1 MLRPTY
7 TVVSLGDRHAL
18 VKINDRIA
26 VITQALKRPGK
37 NGRRARL
44 VGAYFGFATQDEAIA
59 FVAGL
64 RRQFPKA
71 YCQVR
76 FGQRLG
82 AAVEVKVRAFEGL
95 EMFTWKLAARPVVI
109 SPERARADLF
119 GPELAIASNVVLF
132 ERPKA
137 GLANRD
143 RPKRVAG
150 LSID

>member
-18 VKINDRIA
+18 VRINERIA

-132 ERPKA
+132 ERPNSVQF
-137 GLANRD
+137 GRP
-143 RPKRVAG
+143 RPKQVAG